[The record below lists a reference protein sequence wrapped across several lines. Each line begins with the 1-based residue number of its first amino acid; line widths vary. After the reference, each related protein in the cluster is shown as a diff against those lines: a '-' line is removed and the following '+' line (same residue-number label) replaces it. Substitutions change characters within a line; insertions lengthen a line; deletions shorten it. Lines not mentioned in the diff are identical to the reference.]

1 MKAVASNAQNR
12 TPHPEGGIHWG
23 PFGPSVEKCSKKAS
37 SSAGSQRSDDRKH
50 RVVLMREE
58 ANREHICGKKDCTA
72 HDPDVTWIQSKPGPH
87 NDQIEPCQRDGAAE
101 PDSRLDALPKES
113 PLEDRDEQYIQASDE
128 GGVGD
133 AGVLKPD
140 SLENVTQTQG

>member
-1 MKAVASNAQNR
+1 
-12 TPHPEGGIHWG
+12 
-23 PFGPSVEKCSKKAS
+23 
-37 SSAGSQRSDDRKH
+37 
-50 RVVLMREE
+50 MREE
-58 ANREHICGKKDCTA
+58 ANREHLCGKKDCTA
-72 HDPDVTWIQSKPGPH
+72 HDPDVTWIQSKPGPR

>member
-1 MKAVASNAQNR
+1 
-12 TPHPEGGIHWG
+12 
-23 PFGPSVEKCSKKAS
+23 
-37 SSAGSQRSDDRKH
+37 
-50 RVVLMREE
+50 MREE
-58 ANREHICGKKDCTA
+58 ANREHICGKKTA
-72 HDPDVTWIQSKPGPH
+72 QHMIQMSPGFRVSPAPR

-140 SLENVTQTQG
+140 SLENVTQTQGRPMATPARSVFC